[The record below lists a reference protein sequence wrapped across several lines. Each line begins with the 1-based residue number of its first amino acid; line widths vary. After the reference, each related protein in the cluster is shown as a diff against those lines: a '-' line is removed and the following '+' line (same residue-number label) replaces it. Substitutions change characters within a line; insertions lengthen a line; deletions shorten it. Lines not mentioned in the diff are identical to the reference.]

1 MNILIIPDS
10 FKGSLTSHQVCLAI
24 KEGIESTNDN
34 CNIDY
39 IPFSD
44 GGEGFA
50 KCFCHISGG
59 EIINLKCH
67 DIYGREIDGYF
78 VGFGDTAVIESAVA
92 SGLQQRKNIMQ
103 ASSYGTGELI
113 KSAFDMGYKNIILG
127 LGGSGCCDGAMG
139 ALSAL
144 GVTFYDE
151 IFEPIFK
158 PKAIDMN
165 NVFGVSFKNAIK
177 GINITFACDVEN
189 EYFGKNGAAYVFAP
203 QKGARKTDVVELDE
217 GLQRLNAFFNND
229 ISTVKGGGAAGGIC
243 GGLFAVFGGEIKSG
257 FDILCEYANLEEKI
271 KNADLVITGEGKTDY
286 QTLMGKLPYKIC
298 NIAKKHGKKTVV
310 ISGAIDGVTLG
321 DKMISLVDENTD
333 TQTAIENAKQI
344 LVEKSKSILQ

>member
-10 FKGSLTSHQVCLAI
+10 FKGSLSSQDVCLAI
-24 KEGIESTNDN
+24 KEGIETSNNN
-34 CNIDY
+34 CNIEY

-50 KCFCHISGG
+50 QCFCHISGG
-59 EIINLKCH
+59 KIIKSKCH
-67 DIYGREIDGYF
+67 DIYGKEIEGYF
-78 VGFGDTAVIESAVA
+78 VGFGDTAVVESAVA

-103 ASSYGTGELI
+103 ASSFGTGELI

-127 LGGSGCCDGAMG
+127 LGGSGCCDGGMG
-139 ALSAL
+139 ALAAL

-151 IFEPIFK
+151 IFEPISK

-165 NVFGVSFKNAIK
+165 NVFGVSFKNAVK

-217 GLQRLNAFFNND
+217 GLQRLNAFFKND
-229 ISTVKGGGAAGGIC
+229 ISNVKGGGAAGGIC
-243 GGLFAVFGGEIKSG
+243 GGLYAVFGGEIKSG
-257 FDILCEYANLEEKI
+257 FDILCHYANVEQKI
-271 KNADLVITGEGKTDY
+271 IDADLIITGEGKTDA
-286 QTLMGKLPYKIC
+286 QTLMGKLPHKIC
-298 NIAKKHGKKTVV
+298 NLAKKHNKKVVV
-310 ISGAIDGVTLG
+310 ISGAIDGVELG
-321 DKMISLVDENTD
+321 DKMISLVDENID
-333 TQTAIENAKQI
+333 TQTAINNAKEI
-344 LVEKSKSILQ
+344 LVEKSKTILQ